1 MQWLYFVAQGTPGS
15 ATPIDQATSS
25 LISYI
30 VSWGV
35 LGIFALLTGWLL
47 LRGWRLVSPAE
58 LAAMRDSARTESRA
72 DLVAERDRLLAEKQQ
87 AEDQRDEAMQ
97 VASSQLMPLL
107 ISFTSST
114 QALLPLLQNLV
125 GQGAAD
131 KARRQGPRQ

>member
-1 MQWLYFVAQGTPGS
+1 VLWLHVAALASASVTPVDAAS
-15 ATPIDQATSS
+15 DS
-25 LISYI
+25 I
-30 VSWGV
+30 VGYV
-35 LGIFALLTGWLL
+35 LGFGPLGIIALALGWLL
-47 LRGWRLVSPAE
+47 FRGWRLISPAGE
-58 LAAMRDSARTESRA
+58 AAMRDAARTESRA

-87 AEDQRDEAMQ
+87 AENQRDEAMQ
-97 VASSQLMPLL
+97 VARDQLTPLL